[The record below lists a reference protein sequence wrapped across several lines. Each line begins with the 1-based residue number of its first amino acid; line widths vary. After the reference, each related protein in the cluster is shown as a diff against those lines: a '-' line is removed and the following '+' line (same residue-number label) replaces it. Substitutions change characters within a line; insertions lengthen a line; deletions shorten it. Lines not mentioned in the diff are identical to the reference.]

1 MDTARRLDK
10 FYTKPAIARRLVTT
24 LDLGEYETIVEPSCG
39 AGAFVAALKEKLL
52 SGSGERSQPA
62 LHFIDVASA
71 EPAHRAD
78 FFDWTPP
85 PPAAGGGGKCLV
97 VGNPPFGKNASLAVR
112 FFNRAALFAD
122 TVAFIVPRTF
132 QKRSTH
138 NKLDLRFHLQRE
150 EVLEV
155 DAFTFCGEP
164 YAVPCVWQVWA
175 KRGGRKRA
183 KHVAP
188 AVHDFAFVNQGG
200 GGDFAMRR
208 VGVNAGRLFEAGV
221 ATRSVG
227 SHLFLKCASPGRKPR
242 VKERL
247 LRLGLERCAVK
258 FMTAGCPSISKSE
271 LCEMYAAASSLDGG
285 GGGGSG
291 GRAN

>member
-1 MDTARRLDK
+1 MRRVSAVSALQ
-10 FYTKPAIARRLVTT
+10 TCV
-24 LDLGEYETIVEPSCG
+24 
-39 AGAFVAALKEKLL
+39 AG
-52 SGSGERSQPA
+52 
-62 LHFIDVASA
+62 
-71 EPAHRAD
+71 
-78 FFDWTPP
+78 
-85 PPAAGGGGKCLV
+85 
-97 VGNPPFGKNASLAVR
+97 
-112 FFNRAALFAD
+112 
-122 TVAFIVPRTF
+122 
-132 QKRSTH
+132 
-138 NKLDLRFHLQRE
+138 FHLQRE

-175 KRGGRKRA
+175 KRGRKRA

-188 AVHDFAFVNQGG
+188 AVEDFAFVNQRG
-200 GGDFAMRR
+200 GGDLAIRR
-208 VGVNAGRLFEAGV
+208 VGVNAGRLFETNV
-221 ATRSVG
+221 STRSVG
-227 SHLFLKCASPGRKPR
+227 SHLFLKCGPRASVAR

-247 LRLGLERCAVK
+247 LRLNLERCDVK